1 MGERSL
7 AVVALAAGKGTRLNS
22 SLAKVL
28 QPLAGRPLLHHV
40 LSTLEPLH
48 PDPLI
53 VVVGYQADRV
63 KSAFFKDWPHL
74 QYVIQEEQLG
84 TGHAALQAE
93 KALQDFSGDLLIVC
107 GDMPFVTTRS
117 LQRMVDERRKG
128 YVGVVMTFKNSE
140 NADFGR
146 IIRASNGDLLRIV
159 EHKDATV
166 EEKKVDEF
174 NAGVYCFQKGL
185 LFEALKNLETG
196 NAQNEYYLTDTI
208 EWLKKMG
215 HAVSA
220 LMIEDSQEVF
230 GINSQEDL
238 ARAEQIAKSHL

>member
-22 SLAKVL
+22 PLAKVL

-40 LSTLEPLH
+40 LTALEPLH
-48 PDPLI
+48 PAPLI

-63 KSAFFKDWPHL
+63 KDAFLKDWPHL

-93 KALQDFSGDLLIVC
+93 NALRDFSGDLLIVC

-128 YVGVVMTFKNSE
+128 YAGVVMTFKNSE

-146 IIRASNGDLLRIV
+146 IIRTRDGDLLRIV
-159 EHKDATV
+159 EHKDATL

-174 NAGVYCFQKGL
+174 NGGVYC
-185 LFEALKNLETG
+185 LKL
-196 NAQNEYYLTDTI
+196 
-208 EWLKKMG
+208 
-215 HAVSA
+215 
-220 LMIEDSQEVF
+220 
-230 GINSQEDL
+230 
-238 ARAEQIAKSHL
+238 

>member
-22 SLAKVL
+22 PLAKVL

-40 LSTLEPLH
+40 LCALEPLT
-48 PDPLI
+48 PDPLV
-53 VVVGYQADRV
+53 VVVGYQADSV
-63 KSAFFKDWPHL
+63 KDIFSKDWPAL
-74 QYVIQEEQLG
+74 QYAMQEEQLG

-93 KALQDFSGDLLIVC
+93 ESLKNFEGDLLIVC
-107 GDMPFVTTRS
+107 GDMPFVSSQS
-117 LQRMVDERRKG
+117 LQRLVDERRKG
-128 YVGVVMTFKNSE
+128 CAGAVLTFKDGE

-146 IIRASNGDLLRIV
+146 IIRTNDGVLDRIV
-159 EHKDATV
+159 EYKDATP

-185 LFEALKNLETG
+185 LFEALKNLDAS

-208 EWLKKMG
+208 EWLKRQG
-215 HAVSA
+215 HVVSA
-220 LMIEDSQEVF
+220 LLIDDAQEVF

-238 ARAEQIAKSHL
+238 ARAEQIAKEYL